1 MKTEKQQ
8 LEPIHNEWISVKQ
21 AMQLLQI
28 SSRTTLYHY
37 GKKYNIR
44 VTKPLGKTYW
54 NRQDILNKLSVNSI
68 TLGL

>member
-1 MKTEKQQ
+1 MKTAKQE
-8 LEPIHNEWISVKQ
+8 LLPIHNEWISVKQ
-21 AMQLLQI
+21 AMELLQI
-28 SSRTTLYHY
+28 NSRTTLYNY

-54 NRQDILNKLSVNSI
+54 NRADILNKLSDNSI